1 LPNIDAELEKRPH
14 YQRNQALGCK
24 TAAIGAQSRQWVTSE
39 KQNPLT
45 LARFAYT
52 EDVAASIPAPPT
64 IAASSTSHPTAAR

>member
-1 LPNIDAELEKRPH
+1 MQSISTIGLDIACPSHRKKHMAVFVERRH
-14 YQRNQALGCK
+14 FHGHALRCRG
-24 TAAIGAQSRQWVTSE
+24 
-39 KQNPLT
+39 NPLT